1 MSKSFLDHLPEPLS
15 EKIGLVVRALPN
27 SLEIFEELYNYAL
40 DETSNG
46 KNGQH
51 KKPKLHN
58 SLDEL
63 KTDVISEANTIFK
76 LEGVSVLSPLRKKL
90 DLVFYLSNIDG
101 SPVITFL
108 KGSERELTIYQLNS
122 NIKMASFLPVPEKA
136 NLIYLFM
143 TYTAC
148 ADNKFSDPVL
158 MTLNKE
164 STLNQFKK
172 LGLLDSDVIDF
183 DKCVE
188 YMRKQAILTGFKI
201 SNPFININ
209 AANAEQI
216 SSFHVECHRGTK
228 EGTLYFLP
236 DNIIFGFK
244 KPILLF
250 DASDIE
256 SITYSSIT
264 RLTFNATLVTKDGEK
279 YEFSMIDQTE
289 YAKIDDY
296 VKRKQMKD
304 KSMSEELKA
313 KSKNKAQQPTDG
325 ETDQPSILQE
335 ATRQMQDE
343 KKTEVFSDDDEE
355 NDQNFEA
362 ESDLSDGSGQEFS
375 DDAEDGVEAEEE
387 EEEEGDDN
395 DEDDDDNERERI
407 ASHADSNIML
417 INNKVGQ
424 ELQYKEFKETL
435 ELEDI
440 PIEIDNDDDEEEE
453 EGSGV
458 EYD

>member
-1 MSKSFLDHLPEPLS
+1 
-15 EKIGLVVRALPN
+15 
-27 SLEIFEELYNYAL
+27 
-40 DETSNG
+40 
-46 KNGQH
+46 
-51 KKPKLHN
+51 
-58 SLDEL
+58 
-63 KTDVISEANTIFK
+63 
-76 LEGVSVLSPLRKKL
+76 
-90 DLVFYLSNIDG
+90 
-101 SPVITFL
+101 
-108 KGSERELTIYQLNS
+108 
-122 NIKMASFLPVPEKA
+122 
-136 NLIYLFM
+136 
-143 TYTAC
+143 
-148 ADNKFSDPVL
+148 
-158 MTLNKE
+158 
-164 STLNQFKK
+164 
-172 LGLLDSDVIDF
+172 
-183 DKCVE
+183 
-188 YMRKQAILTGFKI
+188 
-201 SNPFININ
+201 
-209 AANAEQI
+209 
-216 SSFHVECHRGTK
+216 
-228 EGTLYFLP
+228 
-236 DNIIFGFK
+236 
-244 KPILLF
+244 
-250 DASDIE
+250 
-256 SITYSSIT
+256 
-264 RLTFNATLVTKDGEK
+264 
-279 YEFSMIDQTE
+279 MIDQTE

>member
-1 MSKSFLDHLPEPLS
+1 MPKSFLDQLPEALS
-15 EKIGLVVRALPN
+15 GKIGAVVRALPS

-40 DETSNG
+40 NENNNDRR
-46 KNGQH
+46 KQH
-51 KKPKLHN
+51 KKSKLRE
-58 SLDEL
+58 SSSEL
-63 KTDVISEANTIFK
+63 KTDQISEANTIFK

-108 KGSERELTIYQLNS
+108 KGEERELNIHQLNK
-122 NIKMASFLPVPEKA
+122 NIKMASFLPVPEKP

-143 TYTAC
+143 TYTSC
-148 ADNKFSDPVL
+148 ADNKFSEPVV

-164 STLNQFKK
+164 NTLNQFKK
-172 LGLLDSDVIDF
+172 LGLLDSNVMDF
-183 DKCVE
+183 EKCVE
-188 YMRKQAILTGFKI
+188 YIRKQAILTGFKI
-201 SNPFININ
+201 SNPFVNNTAVN
-209 AANAEQI
+209 ADAEQI
-216 SSFHVECHRGTK
+216 SSFHLECHRGTK

-236 DNIIFGFK
+236 DHITFGFK

-313 KSKNKAQQPTDG
+313 KSKNKSQQLTDG
-325 ETDQPSILQE
+325 EADQPSILQE

-343 KKTEVFSDDDEE
+343 KKAGIFSDDEE

-362 ESDLSDGSGQEFS
+362 ESDLSDGSGQESS
-375 DDAEDGVEAEEE
+375 DDAEDEEEADEEE
-387 EEEEGDDN
+387 EEEEEV
-395 DEDDDDNERERI
+395 DEDKEDRCDQNVSYTEDNFAPI
-407 ASHADSNIML
+407 TNALD
-417 INNKVGQ
+417 Q
-424 ELQYKEFKETL
+424 ELQYKELKEPL
-435 ELEDI
+435 GLEDI
-440 PIEIDNDDDEEEE
+440 PIEIDNDDDEEE
-453 EGSGV
+453 GSGV

>member
-1 MSKSFLDHLPEPLS
+1 MSKLFLDELPESLS
-15 EKIGLVVRALPN
+15 RKIDTVVRVLPS
-27 SLEIFEELYNYAL
+27 SLEIFEELYKYAL
-40 DETSNG
+40 NENSNDRSEH
-46 KNGQH
+46 H
-51 KKPKLHN
+51 KKPRIDDSSDL
-58 SLDEL
+58 L
-63 KTDVISEANTIFK
+63 KTDEISETNTIFK

-90 DLVFYLSNIDG
+90 DLVFYLSNVDG
-101 SPVITFL
+101 SPVITLL
-108 KGSERELTIYQLNS
+108 KGNDRELSIYQLNKS
-122 NIKMASFLPVPEKA
+122 IKMASFLPVPEKP

-143 TYTAC
+143 TYTSC
-148 ADNKFSDPVL
+148 EDNKFSEPVV

-164 STLNQFKK
+164 NTLNQFKK
-172 LGLLDSDVIDF
+172 LGLLDSNVTDF
-183 DKCVE
+183 EKCVE
-188 YMRKQAILTGFKI
+188 YIRKQAILTGFKI
-201 SNPFININ
+201 SNPFVNSTLVDTDVEKIN
-209 AANAEQI
+209 
-216 SSFHVECHRGTK
+216 SFHLQCHRGTK

-236 DNIIFGFK
+236 DHIIFGFK

-264 RLTFNATLVTKDGEK
+264 RLTFNASLVTKDGEK

-313 KSKNKAQQPTDG
+313 KSKSKGQATDG
-325 ETDQPSILQE
+325 TADQPSILQE

-343 KKTEVFSDDDEE
+343 KKAGMFSDDDEE

-362 ESDLSDGSGQEFS
+362 ESDLSDGSGQESS
-375 DDAEDGVEAEEE
+375 DGAEDGEEAEEDDEEDDE
-387 EEEEGDDN
+387 EEDKKGQSAFNRDN
-395 DEDDDDNERERI
+395 SF
-407 ASHADSNIML
+407 AS
-417 INNKVGQ
+417 INGQPEQ
-424 ELQYKEFKETL
+424 ELQYKEFKEPL

-440 PIEIDNDDDEEEE
+440 PIEIDNDDDEDDED
-453 EGSGV
+453 GSGV